1 MTGFGRCATSG
12 GKRDEET
19 EMQDIT
25 RRNVVI
31 GAGAAASALTFTGVA
46 RSAPVFPAK
55 NIQFVIPYAPG
66 GGFDVYVR
74 IVAPVMEK
82 YLPNKVTIVP
92 VNVPSGGGS
101 RGVAQLYRAKPD
113 GYTIGIL
120 NIPGMFILQQQQ
132 GSGAYDLAKFSW
144 IGAMGEGERYV
155 INVGAKSPLKTF
167 ADLKAL
173 SAKRPIK
180 LSVTG
185 PEGTAYA
192 ASVIGTQLLGL
203 RTQLIT
209 GYKGS
214 ADYVVAA
221 VRGDSD
227 AVIAAIPTSMRFV
240 RGGTVRVLASFEAKS
255 SFPGV
260 PDATTLGQPDL
271 DNISVERVVAGPPGI
286 PPEVQNTLS
295 VALAKALADPVVVK
309 WAKENDVVMRS
320 KTPQETTQLVA
331 QQRAFFDKWK
341 KYLTP
346 S

>member
-1 MTGFGRCATSG
+1 MKTFSR
-12 GKRDEET
+12 RDIVLSAGLAAPALLLPRLA
-19 EMQDIT
+19 Q
-25 RRNVVI
+25 
-31 GAGAAASALTFTGVA
+31 GAAPA
-46 RSAPVFPAK
+46 FPAK

-74 IVAPVMEK
+74 VIAPVMER

-92 VNVPSGGGS
+92 VNVASGGGS

-132 GSGAYDLAKFSW
+132 GAGAYDLSKFSW
-144 IGAMGEGERYV
+144 IGAVGEGERYV
-155 INVGAKSPLKTF
+155 ISVGAKSPLKTY

-173 SAKRPIK
+173 SAKRPVK

-192 ASVIGTQLLGL
+192 ATMIGSQLLGL

-221 VRGDSD
+221 IRGDSD
-227 AVIAAIPTSMRFV
+227 AVIAAIPTTLRFV
-240 RGGTVRVLASFEAKS
+240 RGGSIRVLASFENHS

-260 PDATTLGQPDL
+260 PDATALGQPEL
-271 DNISVERVVAGPPGI
+271 DNISVERVVAAPPGVPAEI
-286 PPEVQNTLS
+286 RNTLS
-295 VALAKALADPVVVK
+295 VALAKALADPMVVK

-320 KTPQETTQLVA
+320 RTPQETTQLVG
-331 QQRAFFDKWK
+331 QQRVFFDKWK
-341 KYLTP
+341 KYLTAG
-346 S
+346 

>member
-1 MTGFGRCATSG
+1 MV
-12 GKRDEET
+12 K
-19 EMQDIT
+19 IT

-31 GAGAAASALTFTGVA
+31 GAGAAASALALPRVA
-46 RSAPVFPAK
+46 QSAPATFPNK

-66 GGFDVYVR
+66 GGFDIYVR
-74 IVAPVMEK
+74 VVAPVMEK
-82 YLPNKVTIVP
+82 YLPNKVNIVP
-92 VNVPSGGGS
+92 FNVPSGGGS

-120 NIPGMFILQQQQ
+120 NVPGMFILQQQQ
-132 GSGAYDLAKFSW
+132 GAGAYDLAKFSW

-155 INVGAKSPLKTF
+155 IAVGSKSPLKTF

-173 SAKRPIK
+173 SAKRPVK

-192 ASVIGTQLLGL
+192 ATMIGSQLLGL
-203 RTQLIT
+203 KTQLIT

-221 VRGDSD
+221 IRGDSD
-227 AVIAAIPTSMRFV
+227 AVIAAIPTTSRFV

-255 SFPGV
+255 TFPGV
-260 PDATTLGQPDL
+260 PDATALGQPDL
-271 DNISVERVVAGPPGI
+271 DNISVERVIAGPPGI
-286 PPEVQNTLS
+286 PADIQNTLS

-309 WAKENDVVMRS
+309 WAKENDLIMRS
-320 KTPQETTQLVA
+320 RTPQDTAQLVA
-331 QQRAFFDKWK
+331 QQRVFFDKWK
-341 KYLTP
+341 KYLTA

>member
-1 MTGFGRCATSG
+1 MNRF
-12 GKRDEET
+12 
-19 EMQDIT
+19 T
-25 RRNVVI
+25 RRDVVI
-31 GAGAAASALTFTGVA
+31 SAALAAPALLVPKLAHGAAPS
-46 RSAPVFPAK
+46 FPAK

-74 IVAPVMEK
+74 VIGPVMEK
-82 YLPNKVTIVP
+82 YLPNKVSIVP
-92 VNVPSGGGS
+92 LNIAAGGGS

-132 GSGAYDLAKFSW
+132 GAGAYDLAKFSW

-155 INVGAKSPLKTF
+155 ISVGAKSPLKTY

-173 SAKRPIK
+173 SAKRPVK

-192 ASVIGTQLLGL
+192 ATMIGSQLLGL

-221 VRGDSD
+221 MRGDSD
-227 AVIAAIPTSMRFV
+227 AVIAAIPTTLRFV
-240 RGGTVRVLASFEAKS
+240 RGGTIRVLASFETHS
-255 SFPGV
+255 SIPGV
-260 PDATTLGQPDL
+260 PDATTLGQPEL
-271 DNISVERVVAGPPGI
+271 DHITVERLVAAPPGL
-286 PPEVQNTLS
+286 PPDIQAILS
-295 VALAKALADPVVVK
+295 TALAKALADPIVVK
-309 WAKENDVVMRS
+309 WAKENDLLMRAR
-320 KTPQETTQLVA
+320 TPQQAADLVA

-341 KYLTP
+341 KYLV
-346 S
+346 SG

>member
-1 MTGFGRCATSG
+1 MKTF
-12 GKRDEET
+12 
-19 EMQDIT
+19 T
-25 RRNVVI
+25 RRDLVI
-31 GAGAAASALTFTGVA
+31 GAGLAAPALALPRLALGAAAY
-46 RSAPVFPAK
+46 PNK

-74 IVAPVMEK
+74 VIAPVMER
-82 YLPNKVTIVP
+82 YLAGKVNIIP
-92 VNVPSGGGS
+92 INIASGGGS

-132 GSGAYDLAKFSW
+132 GAGAYDLSKFSW

-155 INVGAKSPLKTF
+155 ISVGAKSPLKSF

-173 SAKRPIK
+173 SVKRPIK

-192 ASVIGTQLLGL
+192 ATMIGSQLLGMK
-203 RTQLIT
+203 TQLIT

-221 VRGDSD
+221 IRGDSD
-227 AVIAAIPTSMRFV
+227 AVIAAIPTASRFV
-240 RGGTVRVLASFEAKS
+240 KGGSIRVLASFETHS

-260 PDATTLGQPDL
+260 PDATALGQPEL
-271 DNISVERVVAGPPGI
+271 DNISVERVVAAPPGLS
-286 PPEVQNTLS
+286 PEIQNTLS
-295 VALAKALADPVVVK
+295 AALAKALADPAVVK
-309 WAKENDVVMRS
+309 WATENDIVMRS
-320 KTPQETTQLVA
+320 RTPQDTTRLVA
-331 QQRAFFDKWK
+331 QQRVFFDKWK
-341 KYLTP
+341 KYLTA

>member
-1 MTGFGRCATSG
+1 MKTF
-12 GKRDEET
+12 
-19 EMQDIT
+19 T
-25 RRNVVI
+25 RRELVI
-31 GAGAAASALTFTGVA
+31 AAATAAPALALPRLAQGAAAYPS
-46 RSAPVFPAK
+46 K

-66 GGFDVYVR
+66 GGFDVYPRV
-74 IVAPVMEK
+74 VAPVMEK
-82 YLPNKVTIVP
+82 YLPNRVNIVP
-92 VNVPSGGGS
+92 INIAAGAGS

-132 GSGAYDLAKFSW
+132 GAGAYDLSKFSW

-155 INVGAKSPLKTF
+155 ISVGAKSPLKTF

-192 ASVIGTQLLGL
+192 ATMIGSQLLGL
-203 RTQLIT
+203 KTQLIT

-221 VRGDSD
+221 IRGDSD
-227 AVIAAIPTSMRFV
+227 AVIAAIPTASRFV
-240 RGGTVRVLASFEAKS
+240 RGGSIRVLASFETHT

-260 PDATTLGQPDL
+260 PDATAFGQPEL
-271 DNISVERVVAGPPGI
+271 DNISVERVVAAPPGL
-286 PPEVQNTLS
+286 PPDIKNTLS
-295 VALAKALADPVVVK
+295 AALAKALADPLVVK
-309 WAKENDVVMRS
+309 WAKENDIVMRAR
-320 KTPQETTQLVA
+320 TPEDTTQLVA
-331 QQRAFFDKWK
+331 QQRVFFDKWK
-341 KYLTP
+341 KYLTA